1 MATPM
6 NTATPANSKY
16 TKWKSHQETLL
27 VVIMMEQKHLGHWG
41 NNNSKK
47 PAYKVCKVALAGTEG
62 KDGAPPQ
69 NLPCNKE

>member
-1 MATPM
+1 
-6 NTATPANSKY
+6 
-16 TKWKSHQETLL
+16 
-27 VVIMMEQKHLGHWG
+27 MEQKHLGHWG